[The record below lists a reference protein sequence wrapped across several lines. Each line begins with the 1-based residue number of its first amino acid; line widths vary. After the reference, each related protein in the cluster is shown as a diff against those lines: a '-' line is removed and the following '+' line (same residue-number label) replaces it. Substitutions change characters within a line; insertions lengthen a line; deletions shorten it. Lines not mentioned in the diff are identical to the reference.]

1 MTKTTKNRIN
11 QFWSA
16 CDGSATMETVL
27 IVPVFLLL
35 MFVTVDAALTFANH
49 TQVMRTVHDVN
60 RQLSVGKLSSESE
73 VVAEIR
79 AQLLRLSPNATITAM
94 IDNGTITSNVSFPL
108 SDILAFG
115 SMTSFDEYT
124 LNVQAKNYIEY

>member
-1 MTKTTKNRIN
+1 MTNFIKNRIK

-16 CDGSATMETVL
+16 CDGSATIETVL
-27 IVPVFLLL
+27 IVPVFMLL
-35 MFVTVDAALTFANH
+35 MFVTVDAALTFSNH

-60 RQLSVGKLSSESE
+60 RQLSVGKLSSESD
-73 VVAEIR
+73 VVSEIQ
-79 AQLLRLSPNATITAM
+79 AQLLRLSPNATITAL

-115 SMTSFDEYT
+115 SMTNFDEYT
-124 LNVQAKNYIEY
+124 LNVEATNYIEY